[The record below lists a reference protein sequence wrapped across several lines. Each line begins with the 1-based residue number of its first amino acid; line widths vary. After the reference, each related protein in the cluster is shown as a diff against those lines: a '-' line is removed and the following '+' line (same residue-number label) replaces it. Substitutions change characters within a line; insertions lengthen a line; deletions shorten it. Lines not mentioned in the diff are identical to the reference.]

1 MDFLSEQ
8 FRKRPLAEWDEYL
21 ATLDICYGRVNTPRE
36 ALSHPHLNKR
46 GMIVSDGQGRN
57 DIAPPIHFRNE
68 PACRLTWSRNSVS
81 KTTQF
86 SKEHESGAAPA
97 WLC

>member
-46 GMIVSDGQGRN
+46 GMIVSDGQGRTH
-57 DIAPPIHFRNE
+57 IAPPIHFRNE
-68 PACRLTWSRNSVS
+68 PASPAYLEPQLGEQNDTIL
-81 KTTQF
+81 K
-86 SKEHESGAAPA
+86 GA
-97 WLC
+97 